1 MNPFTILSNPT
12 TTTTTIP
19 LNTTNTF
26 LPNVPRSYH
35 ENKNQIKHINNSNN
49 MLNNTKTKP
58 NSKWKCDRSR
68 IPIETPKY
76 NRIHYKRSSPPQSH
90 THKPMQSHQQH
101 TGILKWFNTNKK
113 YGYIAYKNQQIFVHE
128 SSFTNI
134 SSKNICDYINQSVT
148 FHIKIFTD
156 KKTHQKK
163 PNAIKVIIIKA
174 NNNTQ
179 TRG

>member
-76 NRIHYKRSSPPQSH
+76 NRIHYKRSSPPH
-90 THKPMQSHQQH
+90 TTSLTQYN
-101 TGILKWFNTNKK
+101 GILKWFNPDTK
-113 YGYIAYKNQQIFVHE
+113 YGFIIYKNQELFVHE
-128 SSFTNI
+128 TAFINI
-134 SSKNICDYINQSVT
+134 SSQKIINYINQSVT
-148 FHIKIFTD
+148 FNIDIYID
-156 KKTHQKK
+156 KKTQKK
-163 PNAIKVIIIKA
+163 KTKSN
-174 NNNTQ
+174 
-179 TRG
+179 

>member
-1 MNPFTILSNPT
+1 MNFLTNPT
-12 TTTTTIP
+12 TTTTTTP
-19 LNTTNTF
+19 FNTTNNNQMND
-26 LPNVPRSYH
+26 PNKQ
-35 ENKNQIKHINNSNN
+35 NNNSPW
-49 MLNNTKTKP
+49 KP
-58 NSKWKCDRSR
+58 HRAR
-68 IPIETPKY
+68 IPTQTPKY

-163 PNAIKVIIIKA
+163 
-174 NNNTQ
+174 
-179 TRG
+179 